1 MEAQGLRENS
11 AMISRRSFAQLLSIG
26 ALSAAAPAFAASK
39 TRVAARRDVIRPRR
53 LAPGDTVGLVLPASG
68 ELQRDDIAFAR
79 EQLEA
84 IGLKVVLGRHVY
96 DRHGYLA
103 GRDEDRATD
112 INRLFADKSVNGIVC
127 YTGGWGTPRLLPY
140 LDYALIRKNP
150 KVLLGF
156 SDITALLIAI
166 HQETGL
172 VTFHGPVGS
181 STFEPY
187 TLENLRKVVMTAEPA
202 GLLTQPPKKESELVG
217 RANRII
223 KLAPG
228 RATGRLVGGNLTLI
242 SATMGTPYEIDS
254 DGAILFLEDIREDL
268 YRVDRMLTQLALSGK
283 LQRVAGVVF
292 GRCTDC
298 GFKGPTFSLE
308 DLLRER
314 FGSLGVP
321 AISGLSFGHIEK
333 KLTLP
338 IGVRATLDGDAGT
351 LSIDEAAVT

>member
-1 MEAQGLRENS
+1 MSG
-11 AMISRRSFAQLLSIG
+11 MISRRSFARLLSIG
-26 ALSAAAPAFAASK
+26 AVATATSALAHEAPRK
-39 TRVAARRDVIRPRR
+39 TLRPVIRPRR
-53 LAPGDTVGLVLPASG
+53 LRSGDTIGLVLPASS
-68 ELQRDDIAFAR
+68 ELQGDDVAFAR

-84 IGLKVVLGRHVY
+84 LGFKVVLGRHVF

-103 GRDEDRATD
+103 GRDEDRAAD
-112 INRLFADKSVNGIVC
+112 INRMFADKKIDGIVC
-127 YTGGWGTPRLLPY
+127 YTGGWGTPRLLPL
-140 LDYALIRKNP
+140 LDYEMIRKNP

-156 SDITALLIAI
+156 SDITALLNAI
-166 HQETGL
+166 HQRTGL
-172 VTFHGPVGS
+172 VTFHGPVAS
-181 STFEPY
+181 STLGAY
-187 TLENLRKVVMTAEPA
+187 TVENLRRVVMSAEAA
-202 GLLTQPPKKESELVG
+202 GLLAPPSKKESELVD
-217 RANRII
+217 RTNRII

-228 RATGRLVGGNLTLI
+228 RASGRLVGGNLTLI
-242 SATMGTPYEIDS
+242 SATMGTPYEIET

-321 AISGLSFGHIEK
+321 AISGLSFGHIEH

-338 IGVRATLDGDAGT
+338 IGVRATLDGNAGT
-351 LSIDEAAVT
+351 LSIDEPAVT